1 MRPAGRIANLLLD
14 TPPCTVKLR
23 VTTSPFSVTDLDK
36 EFAAA
41 FPDLVAVVDA
51 QRSARTDPEVK
62 QVVELVFKSSL
73 AADSFSKQYAR
84 KKEGVVVERVEGT
97 REGSYSSVLTVD
109 WSEADGSR

>member
-1 MRPAGRIANLLLD
+1 LL
-14 TPPCTVKLR
+14 
-23 VTTSPFSVTDLDK
+23 VTTPPFSVTDLNK

-41 FPDLVAVVDA
+41 FPDLVAVGDA

-84 KKEGVVVERVEGT
+84 KKEGVVVERVEEA
-97 REGSYSSVLTVD
+97 REGRYSSVMTVD
-109 WSEADGSR
+109 WSAADNSR